1 MNLKVNKAPYKIRFD
16 YHKCLTRFMS
26 SAFDKNYHFRGNR
39 KRFVQH
45 LEGVKAP
52 RFISLNNQVLWPD
65 RKIFSDAL
73 MTHTIRHPIDLIIS
87 GYFYYKKSPEKW
99 TVDTMRRLWLYFFSF
114 ELDTI
119 LNTREKKLLS
129 SEISYQQLLNEL
141 PFEKGMMVEMVWLEY
156 IKTFNLLVYYN
167 CEKIL
172 TLRFEDIVQDLQ
184 EEIQKMCSHWQL
196 DEEQIAYYVD
206 RAVFFTKRP
215 IYPIRN
221 KSAYQ
226 FRNYFNKDLDSFL
239 VNTN

>member
-1 MNLKVNKAPYKIRFD
+1 
-16 YHKCLTRFMS
+16 
-26 SAFDKNYHFRGNR
+26 
-39 KRFVQH
+39 
-45 LEGVKAP
+45 
-52 RFISLNNQVLWPD
+52 
-65 RKIFSDAL
+65 
-73 MTHTIRHPIDLIIS
+73 
-87 GYFYYKKSPEKW
+87 
-99 TVDTMRRLWLYFFSF
+99 
-114 ELDTI
+114 
-119 LNTREKKLLS
+119 
-129 SEISYQQLLNEL
+129 
-141 PFEKGMMVEMVWLEY
+141 MVWLEY